1 MESGHEMLDHPGSYQ
16 ASRRRRRPVPALPP
30 YLIEPIWQQFSAL
43 LPERETNHPLGCHR
57 SRIPDRVVFEKLV
70 QVLVF
75 GCAYERIADS
85 TCSATTLRD
94 RRDEWI
100 ELGAMDALRELVLEA
115 YDRFVGLELPDVAV
129 DCCITKAPCGGE
141 KAGRSPLDRGK
152 RGTKRSTAV
161 DAKGIPLATVTA
173 PANRHDSPLLTETLD
188 AVAQTL
194 GGLPESTSIH
204 LDRGYDS
211 ETTRQRLRER
221 ALNAEISPKGEP
233 APLAATKRWVVE
245 RTSSWHNAHKKLVWC
260 TERRGRVIDFWVAF
274 SEVIII
280 VRRLIREGW
289 SRYRWEGRPCRR
301 P

>member
-1 MESGHEMLDHPGSYQ
+1 ML
-16 ASRRRRRPVPALPP
+16 VPALEP

-43 LPERETNHPLGCHR
+43 LPEREVNHPLGCHR
-57 SRIPDRVVFEKLV
+57 PRIPERIVFEKLV

-75 GCAYERIADS
+75 GCAYQRIADG

-100 ELGAMDALRELVLEA
+100 ELGVMDALRELALES
-115 YDRFVGLELPDVAV
+115 YDRFVGLELSEVAV

-141 KAGRSPLDRGK
+141 QAGRNPVDRGK
-152 RGTKRSTAV
+152 RGIKRSTAV
-161 DAKGIPLATVTA
+161 DAEGVPIGSVTA
-173 PANRHDSPLLTETLD
+173 PANRHDSPLLVPTLEHASASVGAMLD
-188 AVAQTL
+188 
-194 GGLPESTSIH
+194 GTSVY

-211 ETTRQRLRER
+211 DLTRRRLEDRKLR
-221 ALNAEISPKGEP
+221 AEISKKGKP
-233 APLAATKRWVVE
+233 APLQATKRWVVE

-260 TERRGRVIDFWVAF
+260 TERRGVVIDFWVAF
-274 SEVIII
+274 SEVVII

-289 SRYRWEGRPCRR
+289 SRYRWEGRPSRR